1 MSTVNVPKTIDQS
14 KMNRFF
20 VIVAVLA
27 FLGLLFDGYA
37 QGVYSTSLPSLIQD
51 TGLEPTVFG
60 LIGSYTLYGMIAG
73 GIIFGM
79 LADKIG
85 NKKVFMLAIGFY
97 AMFTGLMGTA
107 TTVWQ
112 FSLYQVLTGM
122 GAAGIAP
129 VTFAMLAEYSPL
141 KNRVQ
146 LINATTL
153 GMPLGRM
160 LSTMA
165 GMAILPSFGWRPMF
179 LIGFIPLILIVF
191 CIFYLPESMQKLIKD
206 DKREKI
212 QKILK
217 SVAPEH
223 TPSIDEQYETEIR
236 PSDKGSFLSLFRNG
250 MAVNTILYWLI
261 MALCMFIIYG
271 LVTWLPKMMM
281 GAGYN
286 LGSSLTF
293 FFTFILGSIPGILL
307 SGPLAN
313 KIGLKNTLSFYAVVP
328 AFVVLLLMLKLDTIL
343 VSIVLFVLG
352 AGMYGLLGLIFTFI
366 SVSYPLAFR
375 GTGLGWANA
384 VGRFGGSFAPM
395 TGGMLIAQEASLI
408 TNFIVFATVPF
419 LLIMICVVVSQ
430 LIAKKAE
437 PSINGK

>member
-1 MSTVNVPKTIDQS
+1 MSTVNVLKTIGQS
-14 KMNRFF
+14 KMNKFF

-51 TGLEPTVFG
+51 TGIEPTVFG

-79 LADKIG
+79 LVDKIG

-141 KNRVQ
+141 KNRIQ
-146 LINATTL
+146 LINTTTL

-160 LSTMA
+160 LSTLA

-217 SVAPEH
+217 LVAPE
-223 TPSIDEQYETEIR
+223 Y
-236 PSDKGSFLSLFRNG
+236 
-250 MAVNTILYWLI
+250 IL
-261 MALCMFIIYG
+261 A
-271 LVTWLPKMMM
+271 
-281 GAGYN
+281 
-286 LGSSLTF
+286 
-293 FFTFILGSIPGILL
+293 
-307 SGPLAN
+307 
-313 KIGLKNTLSFYAVVP
+313 
-328 AFVVLLLMLKLDTIL
+328 
-343 VSIVLFVLG
+343 
-352 AGMYGLLGLIFTFI
+352 
-366 SVSYPLAFR
+366 
-375 GTGLGWANA
+375 
-384 VGRFGGSFAPM
+384 
-395 TGGMLIAQEASLI
+395 
-408 TNFIVFATVPF
+408 
-419 LLIMICVVVSQ
+419 
-430 LIAKKAE
+430 
-437 PSINGK
+437 